1 MLNDFKLKPLTD
13 FATSKKTTSACL
25 ANCGTCDLVIAIT
38 ITAVIS
44 SQAHRL
50 QTTTTTKYQKMV
62 KNENGP
68 CWPQINTNKLLM
80 NKRMLLNKDVCRAIT
95 FGKCRDVDESNEFLR
110 IQLDNLRRKERT
122 RWNFDFYNERPCSSD
137 GSDLDE
143 DSESEK
149 SEPVT
154 KSSAKTT
161 TTTTTKYTPHR
172 RRYQWT
178 KGDSLVS
185 S

>member
-1 MLNDFKLKPLTD
+1 
-13 FATSKKTTSACL
+13 
-25 ANCGTCDLVIAIT
+25 
-38 ITAVIS
+38 
-44 SQAHRL
+44 
-50 QTTTTTKYQKMV
+50 MV

-80 NKRMLLNKDVCRAIT
+80 NKRILLNKNVCRSIT
-95 FGKCRDVDESNEFLR
+95 FGKCRDVEESNEFLR
-110 IQLDNLRRKERT
+110 IELDNLRRKERA
-122 RWNFDFYNERPCSSD
+122 RWNFDFYSERPCSSD

-149 SEPVT
+149 SEPPSDRT
-154 KSSAKTT
+154 ATS
-161 TTTTTKYTPHR
+161 KYTPHR

-178 KGDSLVS
+178 KCDSLVS

>member
-1 MLNDFKLKPLTD
+1 
-13 FATSKKTTSACL
+13 
-25 ANCGTCDLVIAIT
+25 
-38 ITAVIS
+38 
-44 SQAHRL
+44 
-50 QTTTTTKYQKMV
+50 MV
-62 KNENGP
+62 KNENGQ

-80 NKRMLLNKDVCRAIT
+80 NKRILLNKNVCRSIT

-110 IQLDNLRRKERT
+110 IELDNLRRKERA

-149 SEPVT
+149 SEP
-154 KSSAKTT
+154 AATT
-161 TTTTTKYTPHR
+161 DTATTKYTPHR

-178 KGDSLVS
+178 KCDSLVS